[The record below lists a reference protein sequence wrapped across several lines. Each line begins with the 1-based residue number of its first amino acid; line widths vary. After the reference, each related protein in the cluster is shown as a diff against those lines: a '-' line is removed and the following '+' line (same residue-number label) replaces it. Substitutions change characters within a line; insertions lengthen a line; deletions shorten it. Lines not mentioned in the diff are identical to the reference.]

1 MFQGKSLFS
10 LHAFEKK
17 EKVSLNYFLKPNKSM
32 NKVHVYNTKQI
43 YIQLDNPL
51 QLRLDKI
58 KEKEHFFIVEINDRQ
73 KLSKALT
80 KYITVLDYADKTFL
94 AL

>member
-1 MFQGKSLFS
+1 
-10 LHAFEKK
+10 
-17 EKVSLNYFLKPNKSM
+17 M

-80 KYITVLDYADKTFL
+80 RYITVLDYADLTFL